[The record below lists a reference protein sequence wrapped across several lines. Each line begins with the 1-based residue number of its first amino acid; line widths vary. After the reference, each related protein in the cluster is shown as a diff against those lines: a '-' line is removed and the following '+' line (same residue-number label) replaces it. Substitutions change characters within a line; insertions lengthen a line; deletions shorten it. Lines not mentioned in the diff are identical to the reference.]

1 MNVMCSYWHLLGEAK
16 GCRRACGDDG
26 GAGLRVRAVREG
38 ERKVTL

>member
-1 MNVMCSYWHLLGEAK
+1 MNVMCSYWQFAWRSEGMQKMAMK
-16 GCRRACGDDG
+16 